1 MLASLGVILAQ
12 RALADDIHCVKCTSS
27 KGEDFLGSFNNCRLV
42 ILPLAHG
49 IYICQA
55 SYLVEKTQEEGSSA
69 TFHARDRSISQL
81 P

>member
-42 ILPLAHG
+42 ILPLAHL
-49 IYICQA
+49 CQA